1 TLIEFVVRRA
11 LEQQDRV
18 LAGLYLDSSRKTT
31 AKPTA
36 ERLLRV
42 FSHIKLI
49 TITFPDRIMH
59 QVTGFS
65 DIHQDIID
73 LLGLPSD
80 LYISLTKTVLR
91 IPQASVVA

>member
-1 TLIEFVVRRA
+1 MVRRS
-11 LEQQDRV
+11 LQEQDRV

-42 FSHIKLI
+42 FSHIKLVSI
-49 TITFPDRIMH
+49 SFPDKVVY
-59 QVTGFS
+59 QVTEFS
-65 DIHQDIID
+65 PVHQEIID

-80 LYISLTKTVLR
+80 LYTSLNQTLSRVS
-91 IPQASVVA
+91 QASMSA